1 MRQLLRLKLGEV
13 LRAVAPLVIVGVVL
27 QLLLVG
33 APAALFV
40 RFLAGSALAVLG
52 MLLLFVGIDYGVLP
66 MGRFIGAAL
75 PEKRSLWLI
84 AAVGFAMGFAT
95 TAAEPDVL
103 VLGGQVE
110 RISGGG
116 MRGQALVYII
126 AVGVAIPSAIG
137 LLRIIWGIPLRSLVV
152 PIYVAAILLTFVAS
166 PVYVPLAYDAGSV
179 TTGVLTSPV
188 LLALALGLT
197 SVLAT
202 RSAMSDGFGLLGL
215 ASAGPILVVLLLG
228 LVMS

>member
-1 MRQLLRLKLGEV
+1 MRQLLQLKLGEV
-13 LRAVAPLVIVGVVL
+13 LRAVAPLVAVGVAL
-27 QLLLVG
+27 QLLFVG

-52 MLLLFVGIDYGVLP
+52 MLLLFAGIDYGVLP

-75 PEKRSLWLI
+75 PAKRSLWLI

-103 VLGGQVE
+103 VLAGQVE
-110 RISGGG
+110 VISGGTTH
-116 MRGQALVYII
+116 GQSLVYII
-126 AVGVAIPSAIG
+126 ALGVAVTSALG
-137 LLRIIWGIPLRSLVV
+137 LLRIIWGIPLTYLVA
-152 PIYVAAILLTFVAS
+152 PIYVTAIVLTFIA
-166 PVYVPLAYDAGSV
+166 PPDYIPLAYDAGSV

-197 SVLAT
+197 SVLAS

-215 ASAGPILVVLLLG
+215 ASAGPILVVLALG

>member
-126 AVGVAIPSAIG
+126 AVGVAIPSAI
-137 LLRIIWGIPLRSLVV
+137 
-152 PIYVAAILLTFVAS
+152 
-166 PVYVPLAYDAGSV
+166 
-179 TTGVLTSPV
+179 
-188 LLALALGLT
+188 
-197 SVLAT
+197 
-202 RSAMSDGFGLLGL
+202 
-215 ASAGPILVVLLLG
+215 
-228 LVMS
+228 